1 MHSLSS
7 KIDEEQM
14 RREEEEEDE
23 DINEVNRGASLFV
36 AIVCLSICLS
46 VYFSNFTGTH
56 FTIVLAK
63 NEDNHYLLTIHTYLL
78 GPSWDLYRLGYKKDT
93 RIDKFGIENSK
104 KNGACHGGSNE

>member
-23 DINEVNRGASLFV
+23 DVNEVKRGASLFV

-63 NEDNHYLLTIHTYLL
+63 NEDNHYLLYLL
-78 GPSWDLYRLGYKKDT
+78 IRSVLGLVPLRLQEGYQ
-93 RIDKFGIENSK
+93 N
-104 KNGACHGGSNE
+104 